1 MSERREVPTG
11 RWECI
16 AYGVGVERR
25 DPVCVGVE
33 RVQLTEFLDYQRA
46 TVLLKVD
53 GLDRDQ
59 MNTTTAASDLTLAGL
74 LKHLAVVEDG
84 WFRRVLLGEPPAA
97 WYRDFVGDL
106 DWDFRTAVDD
116 DPADLVALYEDAC
129 ERSRQAVASV
139 ASLDDLTSE
148 VPRRGGTQRFNL
160 RWVLLHMIEETA
172 RHAGH
177 ADLLREAIDGA
188 TGE

>member
-1 MSERREVPTG
+1 MERH
-11 RWECI
+11 
-16 AYGVGVERR
+16 
-25 DPVCVGVE
+25 DPVDVGDE
-33 RVQLTEFLDYQRA
+33 RTQLTQFLDFQRA

-53 GLDRDQ
+53 GLDREQ
-59 MNTTTAASDLTLAGL
+59 MNAPAAASDLTLAGL

-84 WFRRVLLGEPPAA
+84 WFRRVLLGELPAQ
-97 WYRDFVGDL
+97 WYRDFVDDP
-106 DWDFRTAVDD
+106 DWDFRTAADD
-116 DPADLVALYEDAC
+116 DPADLVALYKHAC

-148 VPRRGGTQRFNL
+148 VPRRGGVQRFNL